1 MRAWQPVPVF
11 LPGESLRTE
20 EPGGLQSMDCKEF
33 NMTEQLS
40 TAVKLEKKKNT
51 DRDFCIW
58 LTVEQVIWQRLTKF

>member
-40 TAVKLEKKKNT
+40 TAVKLGKKKY
-51 DRDFCIW
+51 R
-58 LTVEQVIWQRLTKF
+58 

>member
-40 TAVKLEKKKNT
+40 TAVKLEKKKT
-51 DRDFCIW
+51 QIEIFAFG
-58 LTVEQVIWQRLTKF
+58 LL